1 MSMDPLFDEAPR
13 PAVELPAGAH
23 HLPGFLPLEEQ
34 RWLVERFHEWGRGPV
49 PPRYPLIG
57 GYPMSVQSVCLGWHW
72 NPGRLT
78 RRAVDQNGELVP
90 PVPDWMVR
98 LGHRA
103 LLRATGDDE
112 AARSYVPDCALV
124 NWYEPSARM
133 GMHQDKEERDP
144 APVVSFSIGDSCR
157 FRFGNTET
165 RNKPYMDL
173 ELRSGDLFV
182 FGGPSRLAFHGVT
195 RIMPDTAPAGLGL
208 PPGRINITLRVSGL
222 D

>member
-1 MSMDPLFDEAPR
+1 MSMDPLFEEAPR
-13 PAVELPAGAH
+13 PVVDLPDGAH
-23 HLPGFLPLEEQ
+23 HVPEFLSLDEQ
-34 RWLVERFHEWGRGPV
+34 RWLVERFDEWGRGPV

-57 GYPMSVQSVCLGWHW
+57 GHPMSVQSVCLGWHW
-72 NPGRLT
+72 SPGRLT
-78 RRAVDQNGELVP
+78 RRAVDQNREVVP
-90 PVPDWMVR
+90 PVPDWMVQ
-98 LGHRA
+98 LGQRA
-103 LLRATGDDE
+103 VLRATGDHK
-112 AARSYVPDCALV
+112 AARRYVPDCALV

-133 GMHQDKEERDP
+133 GMHQDKDERSP

-165 RNKPYMDL
+165 RNKPYVDL

-195 RIMPDTAPAGLGL
+195 RILPDSAPHGLGL

-222 D
+222 E

>member
-1 MSMDPLFDEAPR
+1 MSMDPLFEEAPR
-13 PAVELPAGAH
+13 PVVDLPDGAH
-23 HLPGFLPLEEQ
+23 HVPGFLSLDEQ
-34 RWLVERFHEWGRGPV
+34 RWLVERFDEWGRGPV

-57 GYPMSVQSVCLGWHW
+57 GHPMSVQSVCLGWHW
-72 NPGRLT
+72 SPGRLT

-98 LGHRA
+98 LGQRA
-103 LLRATGDDE
+103 VLRATGDHE

-133 GMHQDKEERDP
+133 GMHQDKEERSP
-144 APVVSFSIGDSCR
+144 APVVSFSIGDSCQ

-165 RNKPYMDL
+165 RNKPYADL

-195 RIMPDTAPAGLGL
+195 RILPDTAPHGLSL

-222 D
+222 E